1 MLETL
6 VILLAATAIAVPISR
21 RLGFGSILGY
31 LVAGVV
37 IGPAGLRLVNN
48 VGQIASVSE
57 LGVIMLLF
65 LIGLELRPHRLWIL
79 RKSILGLGLG
89 QMVPTAAAFAGLAHL
104 AGIGWAG
111 ASVLGAGL
119 ALSSTAIVLP
129 MLAER
134 NLLPSAAGRDAF
146 AVLLF
151 QDMVFIPLV
160 AVVPLL
166 SSGSVPTQVPWLAVL
181 RGFAAVAVILVG
193 GYYVVGPMFRIV
205 AAAKARE
212 VFTAAALLLVAGT
225 ASIADWAGLSMSLGA
240 FMAGVLLS
248 DSEFRHELQADIE
261 PFEGLLLGFFFISV
275 GMSANVGLALS
286 RPGTVALCA
295 LVLVA
300 TKIIV
305 AFAVGWVKRR
315 DVKSALRFSL
325 ALPEGSEFGF
335 VLFGVAVAEGALTQ
349 GNADLAT
356 LAIATSMMLA
366 PILFSVS
373 EKFVLPRLGPRKK
386 PADYDRIEGAD
397 APVIICGFGR
407 MGQVVGRVLRM
418 QGIAFTAL
426 DQDSAQ
432 VAVIRRFGN
441 KVYFG
446 NPARP
451 DVLRAAGAETARV
464 LVIALDDM
472 DATLAVAELARRE
485 FRHLAIFARARN
497 RHHAHLLMDVGL
509 DGIIRETFF
518 SSLRMSELIL
528 GQLGIP
534 HDAARRAIE
543 LFQAHDERNLQATR
557 GIAGDEQRLIQS
569 AQAAAEELQELFE
582 SDSVTQAF
590 KPESGL

>member
-89 QMVPTAAAFAGLAHL
+89 QMVPTAAAFAWLAHL
-104 AGIGWAG
+104 TGIGWAG

-193 GYYVVGPMFRIV
+193 GYYVVGPVFRIV

-275 GMSANVGLALS
+275 GMSANIGLAIS

-366 PILFSVS
+366 PILFSVA